1 MNKKKIIFYI
11 ITVSLLLISSIGIY
25 CSYDIMQSEKKKPNF
40 SNNNILYDVLENVY
54 SLSFQLDNVS
64 KKEGISKYITA
75 NKDATDAF
83 YHDAILYSREISP
96 EKKNTKYYAEGN
108 NNSLGNT
115 NDDLKTLQSNHTLQ
129 NKYQWYLKL
138 SFDENG
144 NISYDSLGCKKSQN
158 LNFSLV
164 WNNFKQTYL

>member
-1 MNKKKIIFYI
+1 MNKKKTIFYI
-11 ITVSLLLISSIGIY
+11 ITVSLLLISSLGIY
-25 CSYDIMQSEKKKPNF
+25 YSYDIMQSEKKKPNF

-75 NKDATDAF
+75 NKEATNSF
-83 YHDAILYSREISP
+83 YQDAILYSREISL

-115 NDDLKTLQSNHTLQ
+115 NDDLKTLQNNPALQ

-144 NISYDSLGCKKSQN
+144 DVSYDSLGCKNSQN

-164 WNNFKQTYL
+164 

>member
-40 SNNNILYDVLENVY
+40 SNNNILYDILENIY

-83 YHDAILYSREISP
+83 YQDAILYSREISP

-129 NKYQWYLKL
+129 NKYQ
-138 SFDENG
+138 
-144 NISYDSLGCKKSQN
+144 
-158 LNFSLV
+158 
-164 WNNFKQTYL
+164 

>member
-1 MNKKKIIFYI
+1 
-11 ITVSLLLISSIGIY
+11 
-25 CSYDIMQSEKKKPNF
+25 MQSEKKKPNF
-40 SNNNILYDVLENVY
+40 SNNNILYDILENIY

-83 YHDAILYSREISP
+83 YQDAILYSREISP

-115 NDDLKTLQSNHTLQ
+115 NDDLKL
-129 NKYQWYLKL
+129 
-138 SFDENG
+138 
-144 NISYDSLGCKKSQN
+144 
-158 LNFSLV
+158 
-164 WNNFKQTYL
+164 

>member
-40 SNNNILYDVLENVY
+40 SNNNILYDILENIY

-83 YHDAILYSREISP
+83 YQDAILYSREISP

-144 NISYDSLGCKKSQN
+144 NISYDSLGCKKS
-158 LNFSLV
+158 
-164 WNNFKQTYL
+164 

>member
-108 NNSLGNT
+108 NNNLGNT

-129 NKYQWYLKL
+129 NK
-138 SFDENG
+138 
-144 NISYDSLGCKKSQN
+144 
-158 LNFSLV
+158 
-164 WNNFKQTYL
+164 

>member
-40 SNNNILYDVLENVY
+40 SNNNILYDILENIY

-83 YHDAILYSREISP
+83 YQDAILYSREISP

-129 NKYQWYLKL
+129 NKYQGYLK
-138 SFDENG
+138 
-144 NISYDSLGCKKSQN
+144 
-158 LNFSLV
+158 
-164 WNNFKQTYL
+164 

>member
-96 EKKNTKYYAEGN
+96 EKKNIKYYVKDFE
-108 NNSLGNT
+108 NSLIE
-115 NDDLKTLQSNHTLQ
+115 L
-129 NKYQWYLKL
+129 
-138 SFDENG
+138 
-144 NISYDSLGCKKSQN
+144 
-158 LNFSLV
+158 
-164 WNNFKQTYL
+164 

>member
-75 NKDATDAF
+75 NKDATRPAF

-96 EKKNTKYYAEGN
+96 EKKNTEYYAEAEN

-129 NKYQWYLKL
+129 NR
-138 SFDENG
+138 
-144 NISYDSLGCKKSQN
+144 
-158 LNFSLV
+158 
-164 WNNFKQTYL
+164 